1 MFNGVDPPRALK
13 PAEILTPKVTQVLPT
28 VSVTAI
34 AAPAS
39 GIRANEPYRTPNP
52 STANDNVASTS
63 SVPDTLESGS
73 EILDPSST
81 DPEENESK
89 KTDTK
94 AKGSEDSKI
103 HDSSSNNA
111 DPQDA
116 RPSSPDPENTPAVA
130 SGQSS
135 PKLENVDPKQADS
148 PSDQQGTH
156 SQVLDG
162 HDTPGKVQA
171 STLEVSNLDDSKAHT
186 PSTGHSQATLPY
198 AHSHSAALGEENA
211 RESSPHGDTPYVS
224 SPSGEYISTKT
235 QQGDEIVDS
244 DTQSTG
250 SPYGEPETGNSK
262 NKDAAESP
270 PNNSSVAD
278 TDVNEDDNSDVA
290 SENQELNPFDN
301 LPAETLSPSAA
312 SGNGLPSKPK
322 NAQGD
327 SSSQSD
333 DLEYFPPGDNFNF
346 ETGTAAISPAPQYSA
361 KTHQAPDPDEIDN
374 LYGKTLSTD
383 GSTGVPLR
391 FANDVPPSAS
401 GVLKHP
407 SRKTGATDAAY
418 SVTVASRVLGF
429 AQTSPFLAAAFA
441 QGSGSTPASAISETP
456 TPGLGSDGTASS
468 SSATQ
473 GLNLNSAAS
482 SKVKSSAN
490 RLLVYKRRAERN
502 TLQSAGALSRLVC
515 VIVVLLPWLL
525 VLNTVL

>member
-1 MFNGVDPPRALK
+1 M
-13 PAEILTPKVTQVLPT
+13 TQVLST
-28 VSVTAI
+28 VSVTAV

-52 STANDNVASTS
+52 STAVDNVASTS

-73 EILDPSST
+73 ETLDPSST
-81 DPEENESK
+81 DPKENESK

-94 AKGSEDSKI
+94 AKGSEDPKI

-116 RPSSPDPENTPAVA
+116 RPSSPDPENTPAIA

-135 PKLENVDPKQADS
+135 PKFENVDPKQADS
-148 PSDQQGTH
+148 PSEQQETH

-162 HDTPGKVQA
+162 HDTPAKVQG
-171 STLEVSNLDDSKAHT
+171 STLEVSNLDDSEAHS
-186 PSTGHSQATLPY
+186 PSTGHSQATVPY

-211 RESSPHGDTPYVS
+211 GESSPHGDTPYVS

-250 SPYGEPETGNSK
+250 SLSGEPETGNSK
-262 NKDAAESP
+262 SKDAAVSA
-270 PNNSSVAD
+270 PNSSSVAE
-278 TDVNEDDNSDVA
+278 TDANEDDNSDVT
-290 SENQELNPFDN
+290 NVDPELNPFDN
-301 LPAETLSPSAA
+301 LPAENLSPSAA

-333 DLEYFPPGDNFNF
+333 DLEYFPSGDNLNF
-346 ETGTAAISPAPQYSA
+346 ESGTAAISPAPQYSA
-361 KTHQAPDPDEIDN
+361 KTHQAPDPDKIDN
-374 LYGKTLSTD
+374 LYGKILPTD
-383 GSTGVPLR
+383 GSTRLPLR

-401 GVLKHP
+401 DVLNHP
-407 SRKTGATDAAY
+407 SRKTGVTDAAY
-418 SVTVASRVLGF
+418 SATVATEASRVLDF

-441 QGSGSTPASAISETP
+441 QGSGSTPPSAISETP
-456 TPGLGSDGTASS
+456 TPGIGSDGTTSS

-473 GLNLNSAAS
+473 GLNVNSATS

-490 RLLVYKRRAERN
+490 RLLVYKRQAEMN
-502 TLQSAGALSRLVC
+502 TLQGAGALSHWVC